1 MKQSFNKTY
10 QLDWF
15 FAHALNTT
23 WFRLWLIYV
32 KGNIMYKIL
41 FKLSKSLLLF
51 CIFPTQFLYAEE
63 NTPQSPHRIVLT
75 NGYFEDTFNSNEGMA
90 YFPMSIYDTY
100 DWTFRK
106 LSVDS
111 SVFSRISSWF
121 VGTALGVYIDGMVGN
136 VPYHEFGHGTRFR
149 SYGNHDIIYY
159 PIGRDDYSLTTKS
172 YFGMVLERAV
182 SAPTG
187 AAATSPGFYASSD
200 NTNANSLI
208 VSAGGMNNEILLSK
222 ILSERV
228 YSRGASVPD
237 FIFYLNNK
245 MGPYFYSATDP
256 NEFKGGDPEHIES
269 NYAALGK
276 NITRQDF
283 KNSYLFSTFASGTF
297 YSLLIGNIKY
307 MANGNHNIEAIDIY
321 GFSLPDFYSY
331 INTKGLS
338 TETIAH
344 YRMNDKLSFA
354 LSYETITQGDN
365 YNQIT
370 PSLEY
375 KFGKV
380 TSLFDEV
387 LLRPDL
393 VFGFGNSSVDIGG
406 SLLADASINN
416 KWGVFAKYTNYNKN
430 NLYGE
435 RNINYINNSNEFL
448 FGTYLSLL

>member
-1 MKQSFNKTY
+1 M
-10 QLDWF
+10 
-15 FAHALNTT
+15 H
-23 WFRLWLIYV
+23 
-32 KGNIMYKIL
+32 KIL

-51 CIFPTQFLYAEE
+51 CIFPAQFSYAEKNE
-63 NTPQSPHRIVLT
+63 PQSPHRIVLT

-111 SVFSRISSWF
+111 SVLSRISSWF
-121 VGTALGVYIDGMVGN
+121 VASALGVYINEAVGN
-136 VPYHEFGHGTRFR
+136 TPYHEFGHGTRFR
-149 SYGNHDIIYY
+149 SYGYHDIIYY
-159 PIGRDDYSLTTKS
+159 PYGSSYSDTTKS
-172 YFGMVLERAV
+172 YFGMVLARAF
-182 SAPTG
+182 SGPG
-187 AAATSPGFYASSD
+187 SAAASSPSFYTSTD
-200 NTNANSLI
+200 NTTENSLI
-208 VSAGGMNNEILLSK
+208 ASAGGMNNEILLSK

-237 FIFYLNNK
+237 FSFYLTNK
-245 MGPYFYSATDP
+245 MGPYFYSAIDP
-256 NEFKGGDPEHIES
+256 NEFKGGDPEKIES
-269 NYAALGK
+269 DYATLGK

-338 TETIAH
+338 TETLVH
-344 YRMNDKLSFA
+344 YRVNDKLSFA
-354 LSYETITQGDN
+354 LSYETITKGDS

-380 TSLFDEV
+380 ASLFDEV

-393 VFGFGNSSVDIGG
+393 VVGFGNSSADIGG

-435 RNINYINNSNEFL
+435 RNIGYIDNSNEFL